1 MPRSRGEPFTTIR
14 SEGALLPPDF
24 LRQIAE
30 GRDKIPGLT
39 PEAYHLPGT
48 ERLNEAASRSWNRL
62 LGAWG
67 AFQTASQSLAETDPG
82 TGITR
87 EKWLLPLFQEL
98 GYGRLLMAKTFE
110 IEGKPYPISH
120 AWQHTPIHLVGR
132 NVDLDRRSPGVAGAA
147 KASPHGLVQ
156 EFLNRSPDHLW
167 GLLSNGIKLRIMRE
181 SKSLTRQA
189 YIEFDLAGMMEGQ
202 VYADFAVLWLLCH
215 QSRVEAERPI
225 ECWLEKWAEEA
236 RKEGT
241 RALDT
246 LRDGVEKAIEVL
258 GRGFLGHPANGAL
271 IEKLRSGSLST
282 QDYQA

>member
-147 KASPHGLVQ
+147 KAWSRSSSTAPPITCGVCSPTGSSSASCGKV
-156 EFLNRSPDHLW
+156 
-167 GLLSNGIKLRIMRE
+167 
-181 SKSLTRQA
+181 
-189 YIEFDLAGMMEGQ
+189 
-202 VYADFAVLWLLCH
+202 
-215 QSRVEAERPI
+215 
-225 ECWLEKWAEEA
+225 
-236 RKEGT
+236 
-241 RALDT
+241 RA
-246 LRDGVEKAIEVL
+246 
-258 GRGFLGHPANGAL
+258 
-271 IEKLRSGSLST
+271 
-282 QDYQA
+282 